1 MASSCIC
8 RCEFIRTHIKLSANE
23 FAPTNQSAILS
34 RMKGFQVIADFYHCA
49 CDDALLQDA
58 ARLAS
63 TCLEACAHA
72 GLTVVAQAFHQFG
85 DGHHLCGATGA
96 VVLAESHLAVHTWPE
111 LRAVTLDIYIC
122 NVSQDNRERVQ
133 ALYNSLYVAFQ
144 PRQVQKQTLQR
155 GNLNQPFGSA
165 SGS

>member
-1 MASSCIC
+1 
-8 RCEFIRTHIKLSANE
+8 
-23 FAPTNQSAILS
+23 
-34 RMKGFQVIADFYHCA
+34 MKGFQIIADFHHCA

-85 DGHHLCGATGA
+85 DGCPLGGATGA

-111 LRAVTLDIYIC
+111 LRAATLDVYAC
-122 NVSQDNRERVQ
+122 NVSQDNGKRVQ
-133 ALYNSLYVAFQ
+133 ALYNSLYATFQ
-144 PRQVQKQTLQR
+144 PRQVQKQMLRR
-155 GNLNQPFGSA
+155 GDLNHPFNTV